1 MPRLLYP
8 PCSTLIICQSVYAI
22 QALLNSLAPLVGAES
37 SLGKAVSPGWADN
50 ASEEQLK
57 EWRKK
62 GLEMQ
67 DELVKLTQE
76 VTAKEYG
83 KLMRKASCICFSI
96 NHAHS
101 TEATRIATRGFY
113 RRISA
118 C

>member
-1 MPRLLYP
+1 MLYAHRL
-8 PCSTLIICQSVYAI
+8 CQSVYAI
-22 QALLNSLAPLVGAES
+22 QALLTPLAPLVGAES

-50 ASEEQLK
+50 ASAEQLE

-62 GLEMQ
+62 GLEIQ
-67 DELVKLTQE
+67 DELVKVTQE

-83 KLMRKASCICFSI
+83 KLMRKASCICQSI
-96 NHAHS
+96 NHTHS
-101 TEATRIATRGFY
+101 TTEATRIATRGFY